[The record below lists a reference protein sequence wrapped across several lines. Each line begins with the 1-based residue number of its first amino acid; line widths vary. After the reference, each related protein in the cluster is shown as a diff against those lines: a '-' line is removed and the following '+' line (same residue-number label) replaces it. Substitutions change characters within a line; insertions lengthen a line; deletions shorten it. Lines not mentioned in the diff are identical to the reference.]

1 MTFFALGILMYFL
14 PAIIGHNKQNALG
27 IFLVNFFLGWTI
39 VGWVIALFWA
49 CTAETRMPVMVVAGP
64 AGAHFCTNCGR
75 PAISAAH
82 FCSACGRP
90 V

>member
-1 MTFFALGILMYFL
+1 MLFFALAIVMYFL
-14 PAIIGHNKQNALG
+14 PSIIGHNKHNAAG

-39 VGWVIALFWA
+39 VGWVVALFWA
-49 CTAETRMPVMVVAGP
+49 CTAETRMPVAVVAGP
-64 AGAHFCTNCGR
+64 GAYLCGNCGR
-75 PAISAAH
+75 PGLVGAH

>member
-1 MTFFALGILMYFL
+1 MPLFFALGIAMYFL
-14 PAIIGHNKQNALG
+14 PSILGHNKRNAAG

-39 VGWVIALFWA
+39 IGWVVALFWA

-64 AGAHFCTNCGR
+64 GNYCSQCGTAGILGARYC
-75 PAISAAH
+75 A
-82 FCSACGRP
+82 ACGRP

>member
-1 MTFFALGILMYFL
+1 MLFLALATVMYFL
-14 PAIIGHNKQNALG
+14 PSILGHNKRNAAG

-49 CTAETRMPVMVVAGP
+49 CTADARMPVMVVAGP
-64 AGAHFCTNCGR
+64 GHYCSQCGTASIFGARYCAT
-75 PAISAAH
+75 
-82 FCSACGRP
+82 CGRP

>member
-1 MTFFALGILMYFL
+1 MLFFALATVMYFL
-14 PAIIGHNKQNALG
+14 PSILGHNKRDAAG

-39 VGWVIALFWA
+39 IGWVVALFWA

-64 AGAHFCTNCGR
+64 GHYCSHCGTASILGARYC
-75 PAISAAH
+75 A
-82 FCSACGRP
+82 ACGRP

>member
-1 MTFFALGILMYFL
+1 MLFFALATVMYFL
-14 PAIIGHNKQNALG
+14 PSILGHNKRDAAG

-39 VGWVIALFWA
+39 IGWVVALFWA

-64 AGAHFCTNCGR
+64 GHYCSQCGR
-75 PAISAAH
+75 ASILGARYCA
-82 FCSACGRP
+82 ACGRP